1 MSKCILIT
9 GASSAVGMGFIRR
22 EAQNY
27 DRILA
32 HCRRRAGEL
41 EALKEDLEERE
52 SGLGSRIRVLQA
64 DFTSRE
70 STLAMIRQIRE
81 EEIQPSYILHLPS
94 GKYRNAKFH
103 RLGWEAY
110 QDGLEIQ
117 LRSIVLLLREC
128 LPRMAKGRF
137 GRVAF
142 LLSSCVDGAAPKYMP
157 DYVTVKYALLG
168 LMRALASE
176 YAGKGITVNALS
188 PGMMETALLSEVPEL
203 VVQQNAAANPYKR
216 NVRVEDILPALSLLL
231 EPGEMMT
238 GQNLVITGGRQGT

>member
-1 MSKCILIT
+1 
-9 GASSAVGMGFIRR
+9 
-22 EAQNY
+22 
-27 DRILA
+27 
-32 HCRRRAGEL
+32 
-41 EALKEDLEERE
+41 
-52 SGLGSRIRVLQA
+52 
-64 DFTSRE
+64 
-70 STLAMIRQIRE
+70 MIRQIRE

-110 QDGLEIQ
+110 QEGLEIQ

-128 LPRMAKGRF
+128 LPRMAKERF

-142 LLSSCVDGAAPKYMP
+142 LLSSCVDGAAPKYLP

-188 PGMMETALLSEVPEL
+188 PGMMETALF
-203 VVQQNAAANPYKR
+203 VQQNAAANPYKR

>member
-1 MSKCILIT
+1 M
-9 GASSAVGMGFIRR
+9 
-22 EAQNY
+22 
-27 DRILA
+27 
-32 HCRRRAGEL
+32 
-41 EALKEDLEERE
+41 
-52 SGLGSRIRVLQA
+52 
-64 DFTSRE
+64 
-70 STLAMIRQIRE
+70 
-81 EEIQPSYILHLPS
+81 
-94 GKYRNAKFH
+94 
-103 RLGWEAY
+103 
-110 QDGLEIQ
+110 
-117 LRSIVLLLREC
+117 
-128 LPRMAKGRF
+128 
-137 GRVAF
+137 
-142 LLSSCVDGAAPKYMP
+142 SSCVDGAAPKYLP

>member
-1 MSKCILIT
+1 M
-9 GASSAVGMGFIRR
+9 
-22 EAQNY
+22 
-27 DRILA
+27 
-32 HCRRRAGEL
+32 
-41 EALKEDLEERE
+41 
-52 SGLGSRIRVLQA
+52 
-64 DFTSRE
+64 
-70 STLAMIRQIRE
+70 
-81 EEIQPSYILHLPS
+81 
-94 GKYRNAKFH
+94 
-103 RLGWEAY
+103 
-110 QDGLEIQ
+110 EIQ

-128 LPRMAKGRF
+128 LPHMAKGRF

-142 LLSSCVDGAAPKYMP
+142 LLSSCVDGAAPKYLP